1 MIYFCFSPVRGWNE
15 VLVKAMIEKLAAI
28 QECDCR
34 ILKFERELKDLPTRK
49 QEIEARLEE
58 NRQALVKARE
68 AVRLRQSEVK
78 YAEAEV
84 AANREKIKKHRDQ
97 QVSIKSNREFR
108 VVDDEIAVLESGI
121 RKSDDSSLEMMQAIE
136 KANEEVK
143 RLETS
148 LLAEED
154 SIRAE
159 VQGIEER
166 AKAVAAE
173 LARVQK
179 ERQGMTVGIDANTL
193 RKYDRIMN
201 HRKDAALVKIVNG
214 ACSGC
219 HMRLPPYL
227 VHAARRSQE
236 LVSCSFCGR
245 FIYMAAPSET

>member
-1 MIYFCFSPVRGWNE
+1 MITLCFPPVRGWNE
-15 VLVKAMIEKLAAI
+15 VLVKAMIEKLATI

-68 AVRLRQSEVK
+68 AVRLRQGEVK

-84 AANREKIKKHRDQ
+84 AANRERIKKFRDQ

-108 VVDDEIAVLESGI
+108 VVDDEIAMLESGI

-143 RLETS
+143 RLEIS
-148 LLAEED
+148 LHAEED

-166 AKAVAAE
+166 AKAVATE
-173 LARVQK
+173 LERVQN

-201 HRKDAALVKIVNG
+201 
-214 ACSGC
+214 
-219 HMRLPPYL
+219 
-227 VHAARRSQE
+227 
-236 LVSCSFCGR
+236 
-245 FIYMAAPSET
+245 